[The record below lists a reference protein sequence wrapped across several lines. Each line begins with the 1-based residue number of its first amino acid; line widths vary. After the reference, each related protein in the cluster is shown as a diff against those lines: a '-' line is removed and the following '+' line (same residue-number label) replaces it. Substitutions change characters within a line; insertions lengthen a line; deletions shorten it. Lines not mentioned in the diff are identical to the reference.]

1 MATKKELAAK
11 YTELTGNPVPTKWNK
26 TQLQAEIAVAAAL
39 ADADNPAYSDACIA
53 SAVASKADELDHF
66 AIPEALQRVADDDA
80 PSVTPTPVS
89 APDTDDADPR
99 TDDASSGDDDAP
111 ETEGDDDAPEGDAE
125 EERGPRTV
133 VKESYRREY
142 RARTKKGTHCNDYLA
157 RVLEDVFV
165 DGKKFDTDAFTLCL
179 AANNVPLVGKWAAL
193 PSSGQKGWQGR
204 YRMNGRLQLER
215 IVVATAQIAMPDGS
229 GGYVTEQVDDVE
241 WLLARA
247 SKLNVDCQWEIND
260 EGNIEQVA

>member
-1 MATKKELAAK
+1 MATKKELAAR
-11 YTELTGNPVPTKWNK
+11 YTEITGLPVPTKWNK
-26 TQLQAEIAVAAAL
+26 SQLEAELAVVARDHLETSLATAIAPKDDEDFFDIPESLRRTDV
-39 ADADNPAYSDACIA
+39 A
-53 SAVASKADELDHF
+53 SA
-66 AIPEALQRVADDDA
+66 EAHDLVADD
-80 PSVTPTPVS
+80 
-89 APDTDDADPR
+89 DPR
-99 TDDASSGDDDAP
+99 TDDASSSDDDAP
-111 ETEGDDDAPEGDAE
+111 ETEDDD
-125 EERGPRTV
+125 ERGPRTV
-133 VKESYRREY
+133 VKEAYRAEYRR
-142 RARTKKGTHCNDYLA
+142 RTKKGTHCNDYLA
-157 RVLEDVFV
+157 QMLEDVFV

-215 IVVATAQIAMPDGS
+215 IVVATAQIAMPDGD